1 MHNGFKKKK
10 KVERIVN
17 QGQIEEEKKEESE
30 WVILNYNL
38 VAMDVFSNKREFRIR
53 KISQIAKWGAHIYT
67 KMRYKTWILIFI

>member
-30 WVILNYNL
+30 
-38 VAMDVFSNKREFRIR
+38 
-53 KISQIAKWGAHIYT
+53 
-67 KMRYKTWILIFI
+67 